1 MRNSSSIALI
11 AILCLLSLI
20 PPARGEALDQARDR
34 FVHGEYESSAT
45 FFEKHL
51 QSSPPTSAA
60 YYGLAQALHKSGK
73 EVEAALAYRRSFLLD
88 PSLVP
93 AAEALREI
101 NAQLGVSSPLPQW
114 QTRWAGK
121 VPSDPSVL
129 AGCFLFWLGA
139 FFLLAAFAFS
149 KKRTVLASVGS
160 GLLLLGLASCLLAL
174 CTDPRIVD
182 ARQAMVMN
190 PEGASLYKVPS
201 EDSAEKITAL
211 SQGSVVQVLSARGRW
226 FHIKLPGGQRGWS
239 LQDGITPLIP
249 EA

>member
-1 MRNSSSIALI
+1 MRHPSSIALI
-11 AILCLLSLI
+11 PILCLVLLA
-20 PPARGEALDQARDR
+20 PPVRGEALDQARDR
-34 FVHGEYESSAT
+34 FVHGEYESAVT

-51 QSSPPTSAA
+51 QSAPPTAAA
-60 YYGLAQALHKSGK
+60 YYGLAQALHKSDK
-73 EVEAALAYRRSFLLD
+73 VVEAALACRRSLLLD

-101 NAQLGVSSPLPQW
+101 NAQLGVPSPLPQW
-114 QTRWAGK
+114 QVRWAAK
-121 VPSDPSVL
+121 VPSDSSVL

-149 KKRTVLASVGS
+149 KKRTLFASVGG
-160 GLLLLGLASCLLAL
+160 GLLLLGLAACLLVL
-174 CTDPRIVD
+174 STDPRIAD

-211 SQGSVVQVLSARGRW
+211 GQGSVVEVLSARGRW
-226 FHIKLPGGQRGWS
+226 FHIKLSGGQLGWS
-239 LQDGITPLIP
+239 LQEGITPLIP
-249 EA
+249 

>member
-1 MRNSSSIALI
+1 MRHPSSIALI
-11 AILCLLSLI
+11 PILCLVLLAPSV
-20 PPARGEALDQARDR
+20 RGEALDQAHDR
-34 FVHGEYESSAT
+34 FVHGEYESAVT

-51 QSSPPTSAA
+51 QSAPPTAAA
-60 YYGLAQALHKSGK
+60 YYGLAQSLHKSDK
-73 EVEAALAYRRSFLLD
+73 VVEAALACRRSLLLD

-93 AAEALREI
+93 AAEALTEI
-101 NAQLGVSSPLPQW
+101 NAQLGVPSPLPKW
-114 QTRWAGK
+114 QARWAAK

-129 AGCFLFWLGA
+129 AGCFSFWLGA

-149 KKRTVLASVGS
+149 KKRTLFASVGG
-160 GLLLLGLASCLLAL
+160 GLLLLGLAACLLAL
-174 CTDPRIVD
+174 STDPRIVD

-211 SQGSVVQVLSARGRW
+211 GQGSVVEVLSARGRW
-226 FHIKLPGGQRGWS
+226 FHIKLSGGQLGWS
-239 LQDGITPLIP
+239 LQEGITPLIP

>member
-1 MRNSSSIALI
+1 MRHPSSIALI
-11 AILCLLSLI
+11 PILCLVLLAPSV
-20 PPARGEALDQARDR
+20 RGEALDQARDR
-34 FVHGEYESSAT
+34 FVHGEYESAVT

-51 QSSPPTSAA
+51 QSAPPTAAA
-60 YYGLAQALHKSGK
+60 YYGLAQALHKSDK
-73 EVEAALAYRRSFLLD
+73 VVEAALACRRSLLLD

-101 NAQLGVSSPLPQW
+101 NAQLGVPSPLPQW
-114 QTRWAGK
+114 QARWTAK
-121 VPSDPSVL
+121 VPSDSSVL

-149 KKRTVLASVGS
+149 KKRTLFASVGG
-160 GLLLLGLASCLLAL
+160 GLLLLGLAACLLVL
-174 CTDPRIVD
+174 STDPRIAD

-211 SQGSVVQVLSARGRW
+211 GQGSVVEVLSARGRW
-226 FHIKLPGGQRGWS
+226 FHIKLSGGQLGWS
-239 LQDGITPLIP
+239 LQEGITPLIP
-249 EA
+249 KA